1 MNILTIWQLS
11 LDVDL
16 TLIIF
21 VVDIKFSCFFSVRIV
36 HWHESEVAMFLIF
49 EVDIGVMRISLHVCF
64 ELCLFLWH
72 FKFN

>member
-21 VVDIKFSCFFSVRIV
+21 VVDIKFSCFSVRIV
-36 HWHESEVAMFLIF
+36 HWHKSEVAMFLIF
-49 EVDIGVMRISLHVCF
+49 EVDIGVMRISLHVSL
-64 ELCLFLWH
+64 ELC
-72 FKFN
+72 